1 MAERAPAA
9 PDCIEGRLFLEMP
22 VRLQP
27 PVSFEEAYRYLSQN
41 AVLVWGVTDAARM
54 NPQLQ
59 SIAHAM
65 ATVSAI
71 DVPAEVEP
79 LFGENIDIDLEL
91 GA

>member
-1 MAERAPAA
+1 
-9 PDCIEGRLFLEMP
+9 

-41 AVLVWGVTDAARM
+41 AILVWGVIPAARM

-59 SIAHAM
+59 SIAQAM
-65 ATVSAI
+65 ATVSAL
-71 DVPAEVEP
+71 DVPDEVEP
-79 LFGENIDIDLEL
+79 LFGENIDIDLEA